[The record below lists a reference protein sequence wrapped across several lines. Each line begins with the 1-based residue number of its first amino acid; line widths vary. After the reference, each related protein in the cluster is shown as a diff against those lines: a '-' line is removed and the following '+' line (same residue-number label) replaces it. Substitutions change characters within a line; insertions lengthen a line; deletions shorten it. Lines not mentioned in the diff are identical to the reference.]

1 MKLTDLRLVA
11 IWLPG
16 LKLVVVVDW
25 LETGGCVVDWLETG
39 GCMVDWLETGGCLA

>member
-1 MKLTDLRLVA
+1 MVNLQETGDCGGR
-11 IWLPG
+11 
-16 LKLVVVVDW
+16 